1 MSKNIKETIRK
12 NLNTLLETKGFEHM
26 EVAFG
31 VKEKSDNLSDAEK
44 KQFGSMETIQTE
56 KGVKLGDASVQPALN
71 KVHKEDKQDEE
82 AYFKDVEKKMK
93 DFQKTSE
100 AEPSQIGESIDET
113 DRGIDI
119 NDMTEDEFLE
129 KMLGPKYKSAPLEKI
144 TSTMKA
150 YKDLK
155 NANPV
160 NEAFDPPKVNREDD
174 QTEPEEV
181 YSTEALGPGQLA
193 LRYDN
198 EGTPVYKKF
207 EDRMEDMNGD
217 DLTYKKLKG
226 YGQKY
231 LKHKYEAP
239 DEYHYTPKVRVTDK
253 SINETYVDVLEE
265 NIFKVKGTIKSKEQV
280 LNLVNRLPER
290 VRVDETV
297 FAVTDGENEYRLIW
311 EGQEDGEAVITH
323 EKNVNIVNESINK
336 MKHLWEFKSS
346 TTTTNR
352 KTIKENDDVF
362 FKMMN
367 KVRGKETLNE
377 AVAVD
382 AKANKSTIKKLA
394 DELSNDA
401 DLGAKCRQL
410 IKKDGDCS
418 QELKDMVKD
427 NPNDADLGAACRK
440 MCK

>member
-1 MSKNIKETIRK
+1 MSKNIKKTIIK

-44 KQFGSMETIQTE
+44 KQFGEMETIQTE
-56 KGVKLGDASVQPALN
+56 KGVNLGDASVQTGLN
-71 KVHKEDKQDEE
+71 KVHKEDKKDEE
-82 AYFKDVEKKMK
+82 AYFKDLEKKMK

-113 DRGIDI
+113 DMGIDI

-181 YSTEALGPGQLA
+181 YSTEALGPGMLA

-198 EGTPVYKKF
+198 RGTEVYKKF
-207 EDRMEDMNGD
+207 EERVD
-217 DLTYKKLKG
+217 DLNDGDLSYKKLKG

-231 LKHKYEAP
+231 LKHKYETP
-239 DEYHYTPKVRVTDK
+239 DEYHYTPKVRTTDK
-253 SINETYVDVLEE
+253 PINEGMFGDDFEDIPNHRELIDGWLKDGNMKFINDYISGLNGPEKEDAQNYLKGKTSKSSDLRETYMDVLKE

-280 LNLVNRLPER
+280 LNLVNKLPER

-297 FAVTDGENEYRLIW
+297 FAVTDGENEYRLMW
-311 EGQEDGEAVITH
+311 EGDSNGEAVITH
-323 EKNVNIVNESINK
+323 EKNNNLVNENIQK
-336 MKHLWEFKSS
+336 MKHLWGFKSS
-346 TTTTNR
+346 DTTK
-352 KTIKENDDVF
+352 KTIKEGNDDVF

-367 KVRGKETLNE
+367 KVRGK
-377 AVAVD
+377 
-382 AKANKSTIKKLA
+382 
-394 DELSNDA
+394 
-401 DLGAKCRQL
+401 
-410 IKKDGDCS
+410 
-418 QELKDMVKD
+418 
-427 NPNDADLGAACRK
+427 
-440 MCK
+440 

>member
-100 AEPSQIGESIDET
+100 AEPSQIGE
-113 DRGIDI
+113 
-119 NDMTEDEFLE
+119 
-129 KMLGPKYKSAPLEKI
+129 
-144 TSTMKA
+144 
-150 YKDLK
+150 
-155 NANPV
+155 
-160 NEAFDPPKVNREDD
+160 AFDPPKVNREDD

-181 YSTEALGPGQLA
+181 YSTEALGPGMLA

-198 EGTPVYKKF
+198 RGTEVHKNF
-207 EDRMEDMNGD
+207 EKRIDDLNGD

-280 LNLVNRLPER
+280 IDLVDRLPER
-290 VRVDETV
+290 VKIDETV

-311 EGQEDGEAVITH
+311 EGQEDGEAIITH
-323 EKNVNIVNESINK
+323 EKNVNIVNENINK

-346 TTTTNR
+346 TTTVNR

-394 DELSNDA
+394 KELPNDA

-418 QELKDMVKD
+418 QELKDMAKD
-427 NPNDADLGAACRK
+427 NPNDSDLGAACRK